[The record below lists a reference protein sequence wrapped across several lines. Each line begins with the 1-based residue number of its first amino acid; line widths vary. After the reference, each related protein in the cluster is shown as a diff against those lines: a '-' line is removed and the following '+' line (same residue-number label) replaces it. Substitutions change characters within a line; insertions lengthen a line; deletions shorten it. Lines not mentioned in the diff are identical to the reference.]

1 MSSAQTF
8 RRTRLCRPFAFF
20 LLAYSWPIWFAIAS
34 TDSFSLLI
42 GVAVASTV
50 FGLAGGIAIAVFDK
64 RCQMFEELGLSHWQM
79 FLGSFALLAAPALF
93 VAWSRFQL
101 LGSWIGAAFLTSL
114 SVVTWSGIT
123 SAKFPTE
130 LADSQT
136 DSSI

>member
-1 MSSAQTF
+1 M
-8 RRTRLCRPFAFF
+8 
-20 LLAYSWPIWFAIAS
+20 
-34 TDSFSLLI
+34 LI

-64 RCQMFEELGLSHWQM
+64 RCQMFEKLGLSHWQM
-79 FLGSFALLAAPALF
+79 FLGSFALLAAPALL